1 MSPKTFEQVLLH
13 IARQSIKSCL
23 DESAEIKT
31 EHYIK
36 AYPQLQE
43 KKATFVTLNLYG
55 NLRGCIGSLIASRT
69 LIEDIIANA
78 KAAAFGDPRF
88 QRLTPQEFEH
98 IQIEL
103 SLLSEPK
110 ALSYD
115 SVEELKSKIKIGE
128 DGVVLKYQNHQATF
142 LPQVWEQLNS
152 FELFFEHLCLKA
164 GLEKNCLIFKPE
176 IYLYTVTKLK

>member
-1 MSPKTFEQVLLH
+1 MSPTTFEQVLLH

-23 DESAEIKT
+23 DENTKIDSEEHIKN
-31 EHYIK
+31 
-36 AYPQLQE
+36 YPQLQE
-43 KKATFVTLNLYG
+43 KKATFVTLNLHG
-55 NLRGCIGSLIASRT
+55 NLRGCIGSLVASRS
-69 LIEDIIANA
+69 LVEDIIANA

-88 QRLTPQEFEH
+88 EKLSPEEFKD

-115 SVEELKSKIKIGE
+115 SVEELKSKIKIGQ